1 VLARLLITRDAPERA
16 LPLLER
22 IYARA
27 ADEGRASSVIEA
39 RALQALALEAAGESE
54 RALDAIRDAL
64 SLARSEGYVRVF
76 ADEGEPM
83 AALLRRLIASAR
95 RGVIPPVNGAL
106 LDYAGRLLGAIAAEL
121 RASGKAASPTAR
133 TTELVEP
140 LTEREREVLLL
151 LAEGKSNRE
160 IADQLVVSLDT
171 VKKHLTHVFGK
182 LGAAS
187 RTQAITR
194 ARGLGLLP

>member
-39 RALQALALEAAGESE
+39 RALQALALEATGDSE
-54 RALDAIRDAL
+54 RALDALRDAL

-95 RGVIPPVNGAL
+95 RGIIPPVNGAL
-106 LDYAGRLLGAIAAEL
+106 LDYAGRLLGAIAAER
-121 RASGKAASPTAR
+121 RAGGKAASPTAR
-133 TTELVEP
+133 TAELVEP